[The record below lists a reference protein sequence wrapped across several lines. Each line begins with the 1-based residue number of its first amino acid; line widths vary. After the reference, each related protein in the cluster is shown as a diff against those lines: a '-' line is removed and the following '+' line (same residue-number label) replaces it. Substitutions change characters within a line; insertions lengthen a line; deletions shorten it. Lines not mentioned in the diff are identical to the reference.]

1 MINKILRKF
10 AVVAL
15 STIALAV
22 VAACETNTN
31 IPTGGTQDNDAVRP
45 YVLATQGTFTGNTT
59 NALVTASEL
68 NSGVVG
74 MTNGL
79 VNDGASYWVFYGDK
93 YLYGLTYNQGNA
105 GTTRSY
111 VMNEDYTLAARPA
124 EYAVRRFTTFGIYD
138 RYIMT
143 FSTGDGPAEW
153 ADANGFIPKSFLV
166 SYLDVE
172 AETYATNN
180 TLEEHYLS
188 ENFLGN
194 GEFVT
199 LAGIEEVDGKIFSA
213 AVPMGLSQYGVK
225 AEGGKWVKPGNEDL
239 VKTEAGG
246 SGSGA
251 YKEGELQWTQYP
263 DECWVAIFEDET
275 LAERKLIRTDK
286 ISYAC
291 GRNKSQYYQMIWTA
305 ESGDVYVFSPSYAK
319 SMADERQQTTLPAG
333 VVRIKAGTEEFDP
346 NYYVNIEAL
355 TNGISF
361 LRTWYIGGSKFL
373 MLMYDMPLAPATTMT
388 ASRLAIFDV
397 ESVSLTYVEGLPS
410 AERISGFG
418 TAPYSEDG
426 KCYIAVTLTDD
437 HPAIY
442 AIDAAT
448 AVATKGLTVEAT
460 QIGGIGRLSPML

>member
-59 NALVTASEL
+59 NALVTASDL

-111 VMNEDYTLAARPA
+111 VMNDDYTLAARPA

-199 LAGIEEVDGKIFSA
+199 LAGVEEVDGKIFSA

-225 AEGGKWVKPGNEDL
+225 SEGGEWVKPGNEDL

-397 ESVSLTYVEGLPS
+397 ESASLTYVEGLPS

-437 HPAIY
+437 YPAIY